1 MNAVGRLALGWV
13 GDKIGRLN
21 MYIISCTIAGLLC
34 CLLWKFATTYET
46 LLAFSITW
54 GLVCGLYFALAPP
67 ITGNIVGIERIS
79 PGLSL
84 LFVTSS
90 ISAVG
95 PPIASAI
102 QKATPQQDY
111 IGVQMFAGAV
121 YLFGALICFG
131 LKIKMTRSVTSFI

>member
-13 GDKIGRLN
+13 ADRIGRLN
-21 MYIISCTIAGLLC
+21 MYIISCTVAGLLC
-34 CLLWKFATTYET
+34 CLLWKFSTTYET

-54 GLVCGLYFALAPP
+54 GFVCGLYFALAPP

-84 LFVTSS
+84 LFVASS
-90 ISAVG
+90 VSAVG

-102 QKATPQQDY
+102 QNATPGGGY
-111 IGVQMFAGAV
+111 IGVQMFSGAV
-121 YLFGALICFG
+121 YLCGALLCFG
-131 LKIKMTRSVTSFI
+131 LKLKMTKSLISFI